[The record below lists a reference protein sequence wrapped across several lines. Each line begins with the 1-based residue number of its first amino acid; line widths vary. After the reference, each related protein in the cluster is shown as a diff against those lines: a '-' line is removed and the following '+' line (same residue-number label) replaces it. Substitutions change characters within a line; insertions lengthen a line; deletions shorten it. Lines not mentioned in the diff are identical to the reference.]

1 MKSERKIILITGAS
15 SGIGQITAQYLS
27 EKGYTVYGTSRKPG
41 NNPKPKGFTL
51 LALDVCNDDSVKN
64 AISTVLKREGRID
77 VLINNAGF
85 GLGGSIEAT
94 SVENMIRQVD
104 TNFFGTYRMTH
115 EVIPEMR
122 KQKAGL
128 IINISSIG
136 GVIGLPYQGIYS
148 ASKFAVEGYSEA
160 LYKELYQTGIRVS
173 MIEPGDFQTGFTAQR
188 ELLGEDE
195 NFKRSLAVIEHD
207 ENNGQKPI
215 KIAKLIEKI
224 IQKDRPKLRYPIGA
238 FDQKLSIF
246 LKKTLPNKLFDKIIM
261 GYYKVK

>member
-1 MKSERKIILITGAS
+1 MKSQRNIILITGAS
-15 SGIGQITAQYLS
+15 SGIGKITAEYLT
-27 EKGYTVYGTSRKPG
+27 EKGYTVYGTSRKPEKT
-41 NNPKPKGFTL
+41 PDITKFTL
-51 LALDVCNDDSVKN
+51 LKLDVCDDASVKE
-64 AISTVLKREGRID
+64 AVQTVLNKEGRID

-94 SVENMIRQVD
+94 SVKDMIRQVD
-104 TNFFGTYRMTH
+104 TNFFGTYRMAH
-115 EVIPEMR
+115 DVIPEMR
-122 KQKAGL
+122 KQGSGL
-128 IINISSIG
+128 IINLSSIG

-160 LYKELYQTGIRVS
+160 LYKELYKTGIRVA

-188 ELLGEDE
+188 ELIGEDE

-224 IQKDRPKLRYPIGA
+224 IKKDRPKLRYPVGA